1 MVPEC
6 RTIADIM
13 RDKEGLKGYLPDN
26 KKKETFLYTVAGYCV
41 ASYVLGFG
49 DRHDDNVMV
58 AKDGSCSD
66 AHQGINVHTHTH
78 THTTIQPYNHTTIHT
93 YRVPTHRHM
102 LHHPI
107 YSASRYYTVCSKGP

>member
-58 AKDGSCSD
+58 AKDGHFFHIDFGFCFGRRTVLKILNLR
-66 AHQGINVHTHTH
+66 AERQN
-78 THTTIQPYNHTTIHT
+78 
-93 YRVPTHRHM
+93 YRVVFTKVHQPVRHGRDGD
-102 LHHPI
+102 
-107 YSASRYYTVCSKGP
+107 ASE